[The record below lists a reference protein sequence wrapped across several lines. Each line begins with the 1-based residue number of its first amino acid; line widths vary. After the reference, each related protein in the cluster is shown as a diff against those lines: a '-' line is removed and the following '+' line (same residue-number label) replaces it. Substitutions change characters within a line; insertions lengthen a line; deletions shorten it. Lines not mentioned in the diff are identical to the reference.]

1 MTADDFNAWLDLRG
15 ISGREAARQLGV
27 SNDTVTRYKRA
38 GAPLHIALA
47 CSAICHGLPPWRKV
61 ADHDDL

>member
-1 MTADDFNAWLDLRG
+1 MSEAMSADDFLAWLDERG

-27 SNDTVTRYKRA
+27 SNDTITRYKRN

-47 CSAICHGLPPWRKV
+47 CAAICQGLPPWRK
-61 ADHDDL
+61 A